1 MRRYCSPPG
10 KFLSFRHCS
19 EDWVGRDEESVST
32 ALSKQK
38 VLTAPAKLE
47 GSTRKETVLLP
58 TVTLEL
64 EYVFLIL
71 V

>member
-1 MRRYCSPPG
+1 M
-10 KFLSFRHCS
+10 K
-19 EDWVGRDEESVST
+19 SVST

-38 VLTAPAKLE
+38 ILTAPAKLE
-47 GSTRKETVLLP
+47 GSTRKEIVLLP